1 MKRKNHNITPE
12 RAVLT
17 LLNSIAGAENMAKSE
32 AFAKSPHK
40 RMKYI
45 HSLVMSEIKSL
56 NHESIDRTNSES
68 NTLRTL
74 KVKAEC
80 LHSLY
85 VLSMAAF
92 NSTSLP
98 S

>member
-1 MKRKNHNITPE
+1 MKKKIQNIAPE

-17 LLNSIAGAENMAKSE
+17 LLNSIAGAENMTRSE
-32 AFAKSPHK
+32 IFAKSPHK

-45 HSLVMSEIKSL
+45 HSLVLSEIKSL
-56 NHESIDRTNSES
+56 NHESIDRTNAES
-68 NTLRTL
+68 NTLRAL

-85 VLSMAAF
+85 VLSMAAL
-92 NSTSLP
+92 NDTSP
-98 S
+98 SS